1 MKKVMIIGTGGIG
14 SFLIPLLDRVGLYD
28 IDAFDSDIVEEKN
41 LSYQNFEKS
50 DVGKKKVE
58 SLGLVIISTNN
69 HTLS

>member
-41 LSYQNFEKS
+41 PYQNFEKVMWVRKRS
-50 DVGKKKVE
+50 
-58 SLGLVIISTNN
+58 S
-69 HTLS
+69 H